1 MNRFLAS
8 PKVLKL
14 PPMREH
20 GQEMRRTSS
29 LLPSLNYHS
38 QEQHKKE
45 QQVSSGREQLEIVW
59 VSTVQKAACAWNSNF
74 LAIGKSFLVRF
85 ACMHQSQSRFHNFFT
100 DN

>member
-1 MNRFLAS
+1 MNCSLAS

-38 QEQHKKE
+38 QEQDKKE
-45 QQVSSGREQLEIVW
+45 QQVSTERKQLEIV
-59 VSTVQKAACAWNSNF
+59 
-74 LAIGKSFLVRF
+74 LG
-85 ACMHQSQSRFHNFFT
+85 
-100 DN
+100 